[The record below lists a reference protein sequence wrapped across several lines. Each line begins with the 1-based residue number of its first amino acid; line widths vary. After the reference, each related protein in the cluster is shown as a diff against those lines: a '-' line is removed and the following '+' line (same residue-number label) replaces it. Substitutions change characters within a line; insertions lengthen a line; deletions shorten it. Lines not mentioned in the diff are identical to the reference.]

1 MPTNKEFVGNANNRS
16 LADSLPVRIFL
27 DHHYPKALVHA
38 LRESGNDAVSA
49 FEVGMQLASDE
60 EILEYCRVEKRVVLT
75 NNHSDFAQI
84 ARNWSIAHRNHCGII
99 YTSDNSLP
107 RTVANANQIA
117 QRIKVLIATIP
128 PGSDLQDQQR
138 WL

>member
-1 MPTNKEFVGNANNRS
+1 LVDA
-16 LADSLPVRIFL
+16 LPVRIFL
-27 DHHYPKALVHA
+27 DHHYPKVLVQS
-38 LRESGNDAVSA
+38 LRQSGTDAVSA

-107 RTVANANQIA
+107 RTVANAGQIA
-117 QRIKVLIATIP
+117 RRIKLLIATIP

>member
-1 MPTNKEFVGNANNRS
+1 MLTNKGFDGNANSRS

-27 DHHYPKALVHA
+27 DHHYPKALVQA
-38 LRESGNDAVSA
+38 LRESGIDAVSA

-60 EILEYCRVEKRVVLT
+60 EILEYCRGEERVVLT

-84 ARNWSIAHRNHCGII
+84 ARNWIIVGRSHCGIV
-99 YTSDNSLP
+99 YTSDQSLP
-107 RTVANANQIA
+107 RTVANAHQIVR
-117 QRIKVLIATIP
+117 RINMLIATIP

>member
-1 MPTNKEFVGNANNRS
+1 LVEA
-16 LADSLPVRIFL
+16 LPVRIFL

-117 QRIKVLIATIP
+117 QRIKLLIATIP
-128 PGSDLQDQQR
+128 SGTDLQDQQR

>member
-1 MPTNKEFVGNANNRS
+1 MK
-16 LADSLPVRIFL
+16 IFL
-27 DHHYPKALVHA
+27 DHHYPKALVQA
-38 LRESGNDAVSA
+38 LRESGTDAVSA

-60 EILEYCRVEKRVVLT
+60 EILEYCRGEERVVLT

-107 RTVANANQIA
+107 RTVANAGQIA
-117 QRIKVLIATIP
+117 RRIKLLIATIP
-128 PGSDLQDQQR
+128 PGSDLQDQQP

>member
-1 MPTNKEFVGNANNRS
+1 
-16 LADSLPVRIFL
+16 VRIFL
-27 DHHYPKALVHA
+27 DHHYPNALIKAL
-38 LRESGNDAVSA
+38 RDSGIDAVNA
-49 FEVGMQLASDE
+49 LEVGMQSSTDE
-60 EILEYCRVEKRVVLT
+60 EILEYCRQEHFTVLT

>member
-1 MPTNKEFVGNANNRS
+1 MLTNKGFDGNANSRS

-27 DHHYPKALVHA
+27 DHHYPKALVQA
-38 LRESGNDAVSA
+38 LRESGIDAVSA
-49 FEVGMQLASDE
+49 SEVGMQLASDE
-60 EILEYCRVEKRVVLT
+60 EILEYCRGEERVVLT

-84 ARNWSIAHRNHCGII
+84 ARNWIIVGRSHCGIV
-99 YTSDNSLP
+99 YTSDQSLP
-107 RTVANANQIA
+107 RTVANAHQIVR
-117 QRIKVLIATIP
+117 RINMLIATIP

>member
-1 MPTNKEFVGNANNRS
+1 MPTNKGFAGNANSRS
-16 LADSLPVRIFL
+16 LADALPVKVFL
-27 DHHYPKALVHA
+27 DHHYPKALVQA
-38 LRESGNDAVSA
+38 LRESGIDAVSA

-60 EILEYCRVEKRVVLT
+60 EILEYCRGEERVVLT

-84 ARNWSIAHRNHCGII
+84 ARNWIIVGRSHCGII
-99 YTSDNSLP
+99 YTSDYSLP
-107 RTVANANQIA
+107 RTVANAHQIA
-117 QRIKVLIATIP
+117 QRIKVLIATIA

>member
-1 MPTNKEFVGNANNRS
+1 MLISRGFDGNANSRS
-16 LADSLPVRIFL
+16 LVEALSVKIFL
-27 DHHYPKALVHA
+27 DHHYPKALVQA
-38 LRESGNDAVSA
+38 LRESGIDAVSA

-60 EILEYCRVEKRVVLT
+60 EILEYCRGEERVVLT

-84 ARNWSIAHRNHCGII
+84 ARNWIIVGRGHCGII
-99 YTSDNSLP
+99 YTSDQSLP
-107 RTVANANQIA
+107 RTVANAHQIV

-128 PGSDLQDQQR
+128 TGSDLQDQQR

>member
-1 MPTNKEFVGNANNRS
+1 MPTNKGFDGNANRRS
-16 LADSLPVRIFL
+16 LADALPVRIFL
-27 DHHYPKALVHA
+27 DHHYPKALVQA
-38 LRESGNDAVSA
+38 LRESGIDAVSA

-60 EILEYCRVEKRVVLT
+60 EILEYCRGEERVVLT

-84 ARNWSIAHRNHCGII
+84 ARNWIIVGRSHCGII
-99 YTSDNSLP
+99 YTSDQSLP

-128 PGSDLQDQQR
+128 PGSNLQDQQR

>member
-1 MPTNKEFVGNANNRS
+1 MK
-16 LADSLPVRIFL
+16 IFL
-27 DHHYPKALVHA
+27 DHHYPKALVQA
-38 LRESGNDAVSA
+38 LRESGTDAVSA

-60 EILEYCRVEKRVVLT
+60 EILEYCHLEKRVVLT

-84 ARNWSIAHRNHCGII
+84 ARNWAIVGRSHCGII
-99 YTSDNSLP
+99 NTSDQSLP
-107 RTVANANQIA
+107 RTVANAGQIA
-117 QRIKVLIATIP
+117 RRIKLLIATIP

>member
-1 MPTNKEFVGNANNRS
+1 MLTNKGFDGNANSRS

-27 DHHYPKALVHA
+27 DNHYPKALVQA
-38 LRESGNDAVSA
+38 LRESGIDAVSA
-49 FEVGMQLASDE
+49 SEVGMQLASDE
-60 EILEYCRVEKRVVLT
+60 EILEYCRGEERVVLT

-84 ARNWSIAHRNHCGII
+84 ARNWIIVGRSHCGIV
-99 YTSDNSLP
+99 YTSDQSLP
-107 RTVANANQIA
+107 RTVANAHQIVR
-117 QRIKVLIATIP
+117 RINMLIATIP